1 MKCFTCKSEMDTL
14 GQLPIRLG
22 GTTGVRHLLM
32 GNWADV
38 KESLMPLD
46 VYRCG
51 TCRHVEFYDLVLSL
65 PVQGAQ
71 SGPGRSA

>member
-1 MKCFTCKSEMDTL
+1 MKCSTCKSQMDAL

-51 TCRHVEFYDLVLSL
+51 TCRRVEFYDLDLSL
-65 PVQGAQ
+65 PVQGV
-71 SGPGRSA
+71 

>member
-38 KESLMPLD
+38 KESLC
-46 VYRCG
+46 RS
-51 TCRHVEFYDLVLSL
+51 TCIAAARA
-65 PVQGAQ
+65 GA
-71 SGPGRSA
+71 SSSTTWI